1 METVRVTSAPSRNL
15 ASSLSAAA
23 PKATTG
29 AALGGRINPAA
40 YGNRVPAVPGS
51 TSVPSSLLDAID
63 FGDLPIDGL
72 SLGDSVSGFPG
83 GSSFDAGSTPDSL
96 DAFQSLLDAAPA
108 ESHVRDNKGDLGGL
122 MPWGTMNNAGIRS
135 AGQADFSAPDG
146 DRLGGGL
153 GVDEVSVEQFSISH
167 PVWGQLDVDSRRSP
181 SSWDVVVRCAEQDT
195 QQRLQSREAEFRNLL
210 QREYGVSLA
219 LDVQAGRSR

>member
-1 METVRVTSAPSRNL
+1 METVRVTPAPSPSL
-15 ASSLSAAA
+15 ASSPSVAT

-29 AALGGRINPAA
+29 AASGGRINPAA
-40 YGNRVPAVPGS
+40 YGNRVSAVPGS
-51 TSVPSSLLDAID
+51 TNAQSSLLDAID
-63 FGDLPIDGL
+63 FGDLPVDGL
-72 SLGDSVSGFPG
+72 SLGDSVAGFPA
-83 GSSFDAGSTPDSL
+83 GSIFDAGATPDSL
-96 DAFQSLLDAAPA
+96 DAFQSLLDSAPA
-108 ESHVRDNKGDLGGL
+108 ESHIRDNKGDLGGL

-146 DRLGGGL
+146 GRFGGL

-181 SSWDVVVRCAEQDT
+181 SSWDVVVRCAEHDT
-195 QQRLQSREAEFRNLL
+195 QQRLQSREAEFRKLL

-219 LDVQAGRSR
+219 LDVQVGRNR